1 MSAVRP
7 VSIAPDAAARATAL
21 APTRSFIVE
30 APAGSGKTTLL
41 TQRFLGLLATI
52 EHPESVLAITFTRKA
67 TGEMREKIVVALR
80 RAAQGAAAE
89 GPADAV
95 TLALAARVLEVDRAR
110 GWQLLAQ
117 PARLKVQT
125 IDSLNHWLAGRL
137 PILSRAGASLAIAS
151 RPEELYARAARA
163 TIAELDAGG
172 ALADALAIVLEH
184 LDNEVDRLEPLLAT
198 MLASRDRWLR
208 LVLGAA
214 AGGAQA
220 GLRAALEDAL
230 RALIAVGLARAAGR
244 LPEAALARLVPLA
257 LGAFARHPGAPAGA
271 PLLATLAASGA
282 GVSLP
287 RDPEALP
294 AWQALAALVL
304 TKAGTFRKSATKND
318 GFPPEAK
325 SDKQAF
331 LALLTE
337 LGAVAG
343 LEAVFGEM
351 RRLPPPG
358 YDTAQWRV
366 LGALNAVLLAAATRL
381 GEVFT
386 AAGVVDFAAV
396 QHSALE
402 ALGSPEEPTD
412 LTLELDYRIQHLL
425 VDEFQDTSV
434 AQVALIERLTAGW
447 QAGDGRTLFLV
458 GDPMQSIYAFREAD
472 VGLFLRV
479 RRYGLGSVV
488 LEPLTLLANF
498 RSRPAIVEWVNATF
512 ARVLPLEEDLA
523 RGAVPY
529 STSRAVR
536 EAAAGSGVRV
546 HVLAG
551 ASIAEEAE
559 EIAAIVAAERMARP
573 DVEIAVLGQARSSL
587 AAAAA
592 ALRARGIRFQ
602 GVDLVPLAERPAV
615 RDLIALTRA
624 LLHRAD
630 RIAWLA
636 VLRAPWCGLPLEA
649 LAAIAADSPTATLP
663 ALLGEEAR
671 LERLAPLERARLVRT
686 RDVLE
691 GALAERGR
699 RSLAA
704 TVEAAWLALGGPATL
719 TDAADLDNA
728 ESFFAELE
736 SLDVGADLEDPP
748 RLEEAL
754 QRLYAA
760 PDPAADARLQLLTVH
775 RAKGLEWDVVVL
787 TGLGRRTRADESR
800 LLRWLEF
807 ARADGGPA
815 LVLAPRR
822 AGAAKND
829 ALEDWLKHLERERS
843 ELERGRLL
851 YVAATRARERLHL
864 VGHVAATVSEEAGA
878 NDARESAPDRAS
890 LLAKLWPA
898 IGAGVTVRYR
908 ERDPAAA
915 SAATLEP
922 ALVRLAEGFTL
933 PAPATA
939 VVTLADPPPP
949 TGPTEFE
956 FEWVT
961 AAARHVGT
969 VVHEELER
977 ASAHSLASLR
987 LPERA
992 RAWRRRLAELGVG
1005 DDQLDRSLERVRR
1018 ALEGTLADA
1027 RGQWLFAP
1035 THTEVA
1041 SELDLSALRGRQ
1053 VIAARIDRSF
1063 VDVAG
1068 VRWIIDFK
1076 TSLHEGTDL
1085 EAFLD
1090 QEQLRYREQ
1099 LEAYAELLSAR
1110 DRRHPIRLG
1119 LYFPLHAGWREWPA
1133 PGVASR

>member
-1 MSAVRP
+1 MSAP
-7 VSIAPDAAARATAL
+7 VPVAPDAEARRAAL

-41 TQRFLGLLATI
+41 TQRFLRLLATT

-67 TGEMREKIVVALR
+67 TGEMREKIVAALT
-80 RAAQGAAAE
+80 GAKE
-89 GPADAV
+89 GATPRNPADAL
-95 TLALAARVLEVDRAR
+95 TLELAREVLTVDAAR

-137 PILSRAGASLAIAS
+137 PILSRAGASLAIAA

-163 TIAELDAGG
+163 TIAELESGG
-172 ALADALAIVLEH
+172 ALAEALATVLEH
-184 LDNEVDRLEPLLAT
+184 LDNEVDRLEPLLAS

-208 LVLGAA
+208 LVLPG
-214 AGGAQA
+214 AGGTDDA

-230 RALIAVGLARAAGR
+230 HALIAAGLSHAAGQ
-244 LPEAALARLVPLA
+244 LPVELLARLVALA
-257 LGAFARHPGAPAGA
+257 LGAFQRHPAPPAGA
-271 PLLATLAASGA
+271 GLLARLCATRGAAG
-282 GVSLP
+282 LTTQ
-287 RDPEALP
+287 PEALA
-294 AWQALAALVL
+294 AWQALATLLL
-304 TKAGTFRKSATKND
+304 TKGGTLRKVATKNE

-325 SDKQAF
+325 ADKQAF
-331 LALLTE
+331 LALLAE
-337 LGAVAG
+337 LGALEG
-343 LEAVFGEM
+343 LEAVVGEIGA
-351 RRLPPPG
+351 LPPPA
-358 YDTAQWRV
+358 YDEAQWRV
-366 LGALNAVLLAAATRL
+366 LAALHAVLIAAAARLAA
-381 GEVFT
+381 VFT

-434 AQVALIERLTAGW
+434 AQVALLERLTGGW
-447 QAGDGRTLFLV
+447 QPGDGRTLFLV

-472 VGLFLRV
+472 VGLFLKV
-479 RRYGLGSVV
+479 RRAGLGSVV
-488 LEPLTLLANF
+488 LEPLTLVANF

-512 ARVLPLEEDLA
+512 ARVLPAAEDLA

-529 STSRAVR
+529 CASHAVR
-536 EAAAGSGVRV
+536 AATADSGVRV
-546 HVLAG
+546 HVLADAG
-551 ASIAEEAE
+551 PAEEATE
-559 EIAAIVAAERMARP
+559 VAAIVAAERARSP
-573 DVEIAVLGQARSSL
+573 TAKIAVLGQARSSL
-587 AAAAA
+587 GAAAH
-592 ALRARGIRFQ
+592 ALKARGIAFQ

-636 VLRAPWCGLPLEA
+636 CLRAPWCGLPLEA
-649 LAAIAADSPTATLP
+649 LAELAMDSPGATLA
-663 ALLGEEAR
+663 ALLREEPR
-671 LERLAPLERARLVRT
+671 LERLSPAERARLEGT
-686 RDVLE
+686 RAVLE
-691 GALAERGR
+691 AAEGERGR

-728 ESFFAELE
+728 ESFFAQLE
-736 SLDVGADLEDPP
+736 SLEAGADLEDPP

-754 QRLYAA
+754 ERLYAA
-760 PDPAADARLQLLTVH
+760 PDPAADDSLQLLTVH

-787 TGLGRRTRADESR
+787 TGLGRRTRAEEAR

-815 LVLAPRR
+815 LVLAPKR
-822 AGAAKND
+822 AGAAERD
-829 ALEDWLKHLERERS
+829 ALEDWLKSLEKERG

-851 YVAATRARERLHL
+851 YVAATRAKERLYL
-864 VGHVAATVSEEAGA
+864 AGNIRTTEGGPAAGA
-878 NDARESAPDRAS
+878 PPKPDSAS

-898 IGAGVTVRYR
+898 IGAGVVPRR
-908 ERDPAAA
+908 GAAPAVGAASLSRAPALLRLAEDFRVPAPAAA
-915 SAATLEP
+915 
-922 ALVRLAEGFTL
+922 
-933 PAPATA
+933 
-939 VVTLADPPPP
+939 VTLLTDPPRAA
-949 TGPTEFE
+949 GPTEFE

-961 AAARHVGT
+961 PAARHVGT

-977 ASAHSLASLR
+977 ASTHSLAALKD
-987 LPERA
+987 PA
-992 RAWRRRLAELGVG
+992 RVGAWARRLGELGVG
-1005 DDQLDRSLERVRR
+1005 PEALERSLERVRR
-1018 ALEGTLADA
+1018 ALEGTLADP
-1027 RGQWLFAP
+1027 RGQWLFDP
-1035 THTEVA
+1035 THTEVE

-1053 VIAARIDRSF
+1053 VMALRIDRSF
-1063 VDVAG
+1063 VAATG
-1068 VRWIIDFK
+1068 VRWIVDFK

-1085 EAFLD
+1085 AAFLD
-1090 QEQLRYREQ
+1090 QEQVRYREQ
-1099 LEAYAELLSAR
+1099 LEAYAELLGGR

-1119 LYFPLHAGWREWPA
+1119 LYFPLHAGWREWAA
-1133 PGVASR
+1133 PGRG

>member
-1 MSAVRP
+1 M
-7 VSIAPDAAARATAL
+7 
-21 APTRSFIVE
+21 
-30 APAGSGKTTLL
+30 
-41 TQRFLGLLATI
+41 
-52 EHPESVLAITFTRKA
+52 LAITFTRKA
-67 TGEMREKIVVALR
+67 TGEMREKIVAALNGAKAGVTPR
-80 RAAQGAAAE
+80 NAADAITLELAAAVLKV
-89 GPADAV
+89 DA
-95 TLALAARVLEVDRAR
+95 AR

-117 PARLKVQT
+117 PARLRIQT

-137 PILSRAGASLAIAS
+137 PILSRAGASLSIGA

-163 TIAELDAGG
+163 TIAELDSGAPLAE
-172 ALADALAIVLEH
+172 ALATVLEH

-208 LVLGAA
+208 LVLKGALGAA
-214 AGGAQA
+214 EGE
-220 GLRAALEDAL
+220 LREALEDAL
-230 RALIAVGLARAAGR
+230 RSLVAAELGRAASR
-244 LPEAALARLVPLA
+244 LPGEFLARLVPLA
-257 LGAFARHPGAPAGA
+257 LRAFARHPEPPPGARLFATLCAGA
-271 PLLATLAASGA
+271 GAAALTRTLA
-282 GVSLP
+282 
-287 RDPEALP
+287 ALP
-294 AWQALAALVL
+294 AWQALPSLLL
-304 TKAGTFRKSATKND
+304 TQKRQFRKTVSKND
-318 GFPPEAK
+318 GFPPEEK
-325 SDKQAF
+325 IDKPAMV
-331 LALLTE
+331 ALLSDLRAIE
-337 LGAVAG
+337 G
-343 LEAVFGEM
+343 LAPALADIA
-351 RRLPPPG
+351 RLPPPA
-358 YDTAQWRV
+358 YDEAQWRV
-366 LGALNAVLLAAATRL
+366 LAALHTVLLAAAARL
-381 GEVFT
+381 AEVFT

-396 QHSALE
+396 QSSALQ

-434 AQVALIERLTAGW
+434 AQVALLERLTAGW

-479 RRYGLGSVV
+479 RRAGLGSVV
-488 LEPLTLLANF
+488 LEPLTLVANF
-498 RSRPAIVEWVNATF
+498 RSRPAIVDWVNATF
-512 ARVLPLEEDLA
+512 ERVLPPLEDLA

-529 STSRAVR
+529 SASRAVR
-536 EAAAGSGVRV
+536 ESDAAEGVEVRV
-546 HVLAG
+546 LDA
-551 ASIAEEAE
+551 ASIAAEAE
-559 EIAAIVAAERMARP
+559 EVAAIVAAERARDP
-573 DVEIAVLGQARSSL
+573 KTKIAVLGQARSSL
-587 AAAAA
+587 GAAAH
-592 ALRARGIRFQ
+592 ALRAGNIRFQ

-615 RDLIALTRA
+615 RDLVALTRA

-636 VLRAPWCGLPLEA
+636 CLRAPWCGLPLEA
-649 LAAIAADSPTATLP
+649 LAEIAMDSPTATLP
-663 ALLGEEAR
+663 ALLHEEAR
-671 LERLAPLERARLVRT
+671 LGRLQAPERARLERT

-691 GALAERGR
+691 AALAERGR

-704 TVEAAWLALGGPATL
+704 TVEAAWLSLGGPATL

-736 SLDVGADLEDPP
+736 SIEAGADLEDPV

-760 PDPAADARLQLLTVH
+760 PDPAADDGLQLLTVH

-787 TGLGRRTRADESR
+787 TGLGRRTRGEETR

-807 ARADGGPA
+807 ARAEGGPS

-822 AGAAKND
+822 AGAAARD
-829 ALEDWLKHLERERS
+829 ALEDWLKHLEKERS

-851 YVAATRARERLHL
+851 YVAATRAKERLYL
-864 VGHVAATVSEEAGA
+864 VGNVGTSMSGDQAG
-878 NDARESAPDRAS
+878 DEPKPDSAS

-898 IGAGVTVRYR
+898 IGAGLVPRAGERGGGAVATVVAGPR
-908 ERDPAAA
+908 
-915 SAATLEP
+915 
-922 ALVRLAEGFTL
+922 LVRLADGFEL
-933 PAPATA
+933 PAPMPA
-939 VVTLADPPPP
+939 VVALADPPPAA
-949 TGPTEFE
+949 GPTEFE

-977 ASAHSLASLR
+977 VSTHSLASL
-987 LPERA
+987 EDKARA
-992 RAWRRRLAELGVG
+992 HAWRRRLLELGVG
-1005 DDQLDRSLERVRR
+1005 DEQLERSLERVRR
-1018 ALEGTLADA
+1018 ALEGTLADP
-1027 RGQWLFAP
+1027 RGRWLFAA
-1035 THTEVA
+1035 THAEVA

-1063 VDVAG
+1063 VDEQG

-1090 QEQLRYREQ
+1090 QEQVRYREQ
-1099 LEAYAELLSAR
+1099 LEAYAELLGAL

-1119 LYFPLHAGWREWPA
+1119 LYFPLHAGWREWAA
-1133 PGVASR
+1133 PGAPPA